1 MTEDS
6 HFANFLQRIRARDAH
21 AAEELVRRYE
31 PLVRREVRLRLYD
44 PSCHRLFDTVDICQ
58 SVLASF
64 FVRATAGQFELE
76 QPAHL
81 MGLLIRMARNKVALA
96 VRGQRARRRDVRR
109 VGAVGVE
116 ELDPPGAAATPSRVV
131 AARELLDRVREQL
144 SFEERQVADLRG
156 QGQDWAS
163 IATAL
168 GGTADGRRM
177 QLTRALDR
185 VVRVLGLE
193 DEVP

>member
-1 MTEDS
+1 MTEDI
-6 HFANFLQRIRARDAH
+6 HFTEFLHRIRTRDAH

-31 PLVRREVRLRLYD
+31 PLVRREVRLKLND
-44 PSCHRLFDTVDICQ
+44 PSCHRVFDSVDICQ

-64 FVRATAGQFELE
+64 FVRATAGQYELE

-96 VRGQRARRRDVRR
+96 VRRQRAQRRDGRR
-109 VGAVGVE
+109 IGAVGVE
-116 ELDPPGAAATPSRVV
+116 ELDPAGATATPSHVI
-131 AARELLDRVREQL
+131 AARELLAQVREHL
-144 SFEERQVADLRG
+144 SSEERQVADLRS
-156 QGQDWAS
+156 QGLEWTA
-163 IATAL
+163 IAATL

-185 VVRVLGLE
+185 VVCELGLE
-193 DEVP
+193 EELA